1 MKTMV
6 AIIGVA
12 DESGVGP
19 YQLLA
24 LARCALSHL
33 QRSSVS
39 HFLAAVVAACAS
51 RAGVLAIRRA
61 NQGAARVTE
70 AMGGERAATQM
81 E

>member
-19 YQLLA
+19 YQL